1 MENVRAMG
9 AEATGNGLEELPV
22 ELHTL
27 IQMQYERQFLNKL
40 ADAAINPRLTS
51 QLFVRFHLVFAD
63 ICARWI
69 ENEKNKIS
77 KIAAFARIL
86 PLAPHLVVF
95 LEEYLDL
102 YRGDDGTSKFPFLNK
117 FFENPIEVVELQQA
131 LLATWRLLYFDKC
144 IFSRMI
150 EINKI
155 QALFKHKD
163 VAVRYLAV
171 RVFCQSILL
180 ADHKLEEMIKENVGE
195 KKIIW
200 GDFDGHSTDLFFL
213 SLLEEGRFRE
223 ATEKMRSLNKTT
235 SSLSDYNLLD
245 IKPQVTQYGS
255 ILLPRLKGVPSSS
268 SSIVQV
274 PTTNIN
280 MEKLAEALLSSSPI
294 LLHGLPGSGKTLL
307 VKDFAREFG
316 IESSMITLHLN
327 EQTDVKVLIGVYT
340 TGSNPGSFEWKPG
353 VLTTAVKEGRWIF
366 IEDIDRA
373 PNDVLSVV
381 LSLIER
387 RELLIPNHGEVIR
400 AGRGFRIL
408 ASTQTALDLEGREKL
423 PSLLS
428 LGAHLWKYV
437 PVQMPSNE
445 ELGQIILKRF
455 PLLHNFLPGIIE
467 VYSRLKSIPQR
478 PLDISNLKNCYGRAV
493 NPRDLLKWCRR
504 LEGALLR
511 NGSRTSSDPID
522 DRIRYEMFLEA
533 IDCFAASLPNINT
546 RRTVISLI
554 AESMH
559 IDPQQVDFFITSHVP
574 KYDEQQKSLSVGRAY
589 FTKNPNLRKNRFA
602 NTTRPFANTNFAK
615 RLLEQIGVAVN
626 YSEPTLL
633 VGETGIGKTTI
644 VQQLADSLGYKLVV
658 VNLSQ
663 QSEVVDLLGSF
674 KPTNIKFLAIPIK
687 DEFNE
692 LFSLTGLSMTKN
704 QKYLD
709 LLDTCFEKG
718 QWNKFLKLLYE
729 APKMFEKILLT
740 MAKKQTEEFPINKLT
755 EQPAKRRKTETR
767 LQLLLNL
774 KKRWENF
781 SEFLER
787 FDNQINQGPKCFA
800 FTFVESNIIRAVRN
814 GDWVLLD
821 EINLASPDILESIS
835 DLLYTSSEGSRS
847 ILLPETGDIKRIKA
861 HPHFK
866 IFGAMNPATD
876 VGKRDLP
883 LSLRSRFTEI
893 YVDNPDRSIDDLI
906 DIVKVYIKGTLNDD
920 EKAKYDIAKLYMKI
934 IKLTHEK
941 KLVDSANQVSH
952 FSLRTL
958 TRVLSY
964 AEKMAPLYGLR
975 RALSEG
981 FAMGFLTFLDQESE
995 NILKLLIDSS
1005 LSGSQKNFKALLSQ
1019 TPKYPDDGKRYVQF
1033 TNASRDRHY
1042 WLLQGLEPCQQQ
1054 KNYIRTPSVDRNILN
1069 LVRAISTR
1077 QYPVL
1082 IQGPTS
1088 SGKTSMIEYLAKH
1101 SGNKC
1106 VRINNHEHTDLQEY
1120 LGSYVSTSDGNLHFQ
1135 EGVLIQALRLGYWII
1150 LDELNLAPTDV
1161 LEALNRLLDDNRE
1174 ILIPETQEVVRPHD
1188 AFMLFATQNPPGH
1201 YGGRKVLSRAFRN
1214 RFLELHFNDIPE
1226 EELETILKTRCQN
1239 VAPSDCGRIVKVYK
1253 ELSKLRQSSRF
1264 FEHKNSF
1271 ATLRD
1276 LFRWANRTC
1285 DTREQLAANGYML
1298 LAERV
1303 RNPEERNAVQ
1313 AIIEKVMKVK
1323 IDTVG
1328 QLYNA
1333 AFSSEIT
1340 LYNSTLNSQQII
1352 WTNAM
1357 RRLYILVAH
1366 AVRNNEP
1373 ILLVGETGCGKT
1385 TVCQMLAESFSK
1397 KLFTVNAHQNTETGD
1412 LIGAQRPIRNRA
1424 AVAENLV
1431 HALSKALSCLG
1442 KVVIDDNDFDSLLK
1456 SYQSLTEEEVNKIPA
1471 ELHQTINSSRAK
1483 LNALFEW
1490 CDGGLIQAMREGQFF
1505 LLDEISLAGDATLER
1520 LNSVLET
1527 ERTIL
1532 LAEKGIED
1540 SFIKATDGFQIFAT
1554 MNPGGDYGKRELSPA
1569 LRNRFTEIWVP
1580 PLSDQ
1585 NDILA
1590 IVQSKLNIEL
1600 KIFSTAMVQFA
1611 EWFAQKYRHSSM
1623 TSISIRDML
1632 TWVNFMNKCGSY
1644 DVYFSLVQGAAM
1656 VYIDTLGANPAAL
1669 FTDNSESIMEQRVKC
1684 LQQLGILL
1692 DCDIL
1697 SLYFNPIQVIDDERE
1712 FRIGQFT
1719 LQKQSKLSTK
1729 LEYAFEAPTTKL
1741 NAMRVARALQVGKPI
1756 LLEGN
1761 PGVGKTTLIAALAL
1775 ACNQSLTRINLSE
1788 HSDLMDLFGTDVPI
1802 DSAEICQFEW
1812 RDAPFLQAMQKGEW
1826 VLLDEMNLAP
1836 QSVLEGLNA
1845 CLDHRGEVYISQLN
1859 KTFKRHPNFSIFAAQ
1874 NPHHQG
1880 GGRKGLPSSFVN
1892 RFTVVYADIFSD
1904 KDLKIICKQR
1914 YPSIS
1919 EDIINSII
1927 FFVTKLEKEIVN
1939 NRTFGSQGGPW
1950 EFNLRDMLRWLQL
1963 LTSDEPLLKAA
1974 KPSDFIHTIF
1984 RQRFRSTKDCAE
1996 IDNLHTEMFPLTGL
2010 TRHLFHNLTPTGYQ
2024 VGLAYLSRNMLDQPT
2039 AFPKLDFTS
2048 RLSELESVMICIQQN
2063 IPCLLVGLSGTGKTA
2078 LLYHIAAITGNS
2090 LVSFSINS
2098 DTDTI
2103 DLIGGYEQADPLRAA
2118 SILLE
2123 ELENLMRQKILSN
2136 TLYQLPQE
2144 VFSLIH
2150 IIKNNEKLLT
2160 RNLLLD
2166 LAQKLSLIQSQSNIQ
2181 DFGEF
2186 IQRLYT
2192 LSKNLG
2198 TQEGIR
2204 FEWVD
2209 GILVKA
2215 LEQGEWL
2222 ILDNAN
2228 LCSASVLD
2236 RINSLLEPNGYLCMN
2251 ERCGQDGQPRIV
2263 KPHPN
2268 FRIFMTMDPRF
2279 GELSRAM
2286 RNRALE
2292 IYLEP
2297 RSNIKVGNPCAVIAE
2312 SSMYRFR
2319 NFILAM
2325 QHTNNMDINTIFS
2338 NAIENL
2344 SCSDLSIVRHF
2355 FSSFN
2360 YRRLGKFS
2368 SLAEAYISIYEDPGN
2383 EKLRNLIVEANNSF
2397 KKHSFKDALMV
2408 HPLQNS
2414 PFVPI
2419 LAKSLGLNLILWQGA
2434 VFDFFLEIKAI
2445 QSAQSAQGEV
2455 LKYLKPSKMNRF
2467 QRSLI
2472 KKRITSVS
2480 GDSTINVS
2488 DFVEHHLKSLVVFL
2502 QNFSV
2507 SDREQFA
2514 VLKATIYSLLRFCHE
2529 TVNLVTSPTFEEET
2543 FQAHLAIGEE
2553 LMVSIKEKNP
2563 FLAENFMDDL
2573 ERNFTRGFKLT
2584 TGLSMEIMWKMLRP
2598 IPISSSFTFKTLLK
2612 MEDLAMRFDEIRW
2625 KTSNTIFELG
2635 NFIKSFLKAYRL
2647 ILTTKVDGTA
2657 LVVSLTQEMA
2667 SLEIYSTKEKESIMP
2682 HFKKQFETL
2691 RQYDFL
2697 KEMLSNLD
2705 EVIIDFDLLALSN
2718 YPSLLS
2724 LNFAISTPSSK
2735 FLQLVD
2741 FFWSENND
2749 ISPVRNSLL
2758 LQIIGK
2764 LNNFQDVKL
2773 NGLRLLETE
2782 LPNLGHKL
2790 TLLSHF
2796 LYQDSLLN
2804 LNEVLLN
2811 LIQKIINILGDNSL
2825 QYWNNLQANFDN
2837 KNQSN
2842 TPDEVIISPHL
2853 RDVLTNNF
2861 LPSICHIKTAQF
2873 QNLSKI
2879 KSSALAWIEFAIGCI
2894 KLYVP
2899 NRAYDPDKRQRL
2911 ELERHKNSKEI
2922 LTQKLNSLR
2931 KFEQLFT
2938 GQDSNLRCQLLE
2950 SDLRALGD
2958 APEILQEIYRPE
2970 SSEMTQL
2977 QGEFSRLLEVAFE
2990 SKITVTIANDKG
3002 NYQNFHL
3009 LQGNIN
3015 EIISRISLKYKS
3027 YRDLTRPIVCILRCL
3042 QIGLSLSMI
3051 VNYNPEIPAKTL
3063 LDLERM
3069 APFMVF
3075 CDESVSEALLKSHPI
3090 EYLEIIATQTLC
3102 DDQSFFHSKTRQSTL
3117 RVINELYNE
3126 WRNQLDSDRLNS
3138 QVHGGLYRYRGS
3150 IEDEDEV
3157 DEEQFTELFPSYDE
3171 ELLQKDNKIL
3181 KSKASSN
3188 AIRIAKVHYE
3198 IFFGSVKPSERIKG
3212 LMRNILRSICPT
3224 LQNCCDY
3231 VSFNMTSVLLPGV
3244 LLLLDDKIKEH
3255 NLTEDPKLFNFYAH
3269 PNLPECR
3276 KLLILVHQIENRFR
3290 ELQTVDEIKHM
3301 QPIDDV
3307 LISCSELLQYSHDDP
3322 LAKMI
3327 TKVEK
3332 IHAYMHEWQFGG
3344 WVPKVYTALALYEE
3358 ITSTIISWRRL
3369 ELSTWAK
3376 LFEMEISKCED
3387 DAKSWWFVAYEIII
3401 AVPLQK
3407 SKSKDDIKDYAQRLL
3422 VELENYFS
3430 SAVLGQ
3436 YSQRLKLLK
3445 QLQKH
3450 LEILEIEVPSLSII
3464 SRALANFISYYSR
3477 YVSKVTKELE
3487 SGRSN
3492 LDKLMNDVLLM
3503 ASWKDTN
3510 IVALRESA
3518 KRSHHKLF
3526 KIVRKFRELLGR
3538 PVEDILK
3545 QELPDEE
3552 IKLAITHN
3560 SLSTVYTSIDPTLF
3574 ELCKTFIPKWSNK
3587 SKRLLNI
3594 PNTLTLMVNNA
3605 QTPLEAIDCSIHVEN
3620 FLQTTVCSISALQK
3634 ATPSVLSK
3642 ENKEH
3647 VKNLKSQKRRLFAD
3661 SLKSLRF
3668 MGIKYNFSS
3677 DILLRQGSLS
3687 TILTQLES
3695 CKDFANNG
3703 VDHHFHKFIDYIIK
3717 ARNLTK
3723 QQSPDLTNAEISRSI
3738 GFLEGFLQ
3746 VVISQHNYLS
3756 KTASILKKFKLNLQ
3770 AMKNLW
3776 AQDYVIRK
3784 TLDFSNHDK
3793 VLQRLPHILR
3803 VGLEIIEIHSKFAK
3817 VDSETVHTSLES
3829 WITKFTTLKNQWDD
3843 LPYLPPKTIT
3853 TKHFSLQYLI
3863 NDATKQLA
3871 TELTH
3876 LKAIHPNLSYII
3888 DPIIPWTEITTKP
3901 DDPKSEDLSITNFDS
3916 CITKLSDS
3924 VLVAVE
3930 NYKKEIS
3937 SLPTSSE
3944 EQGWFIKSDNIARNG
3959 LKALHIETI
3968 SNQILDSFV
3977 LISKL
3982 NLEDV
3987 QISKT
3992 VSARCAIAV
4001 PILNQYLSISL
4012 ESFDRYVKMHQITC
4026 KTSYTLA
4033 KCFCQIATEGFCTPS
4048 EQSDNRDENTE
4059 KLEGGTGLGDGNGA
4073 DDISKDVQEDLED
4086 LEELAQE
4093 PNTSENNEIKDEPDA
4108 IDMADAD
4115 MEGEVNDSEEA
4126 RDDHDDKCSEDEHNE
4141 DQIDEESGSVDDL
4154 DPNAIDERMWDGE
4167 SDPAE
4172 KNQQG
4177 DESKGSLDKDE
4188 VTAPEETNDK
4198 SQENKDQNDE
4208 SCSEISQDE
4217 DIGNEQEDEVIQN
4230 DFEQHDPKADECEV
4244 LDLPD
4249 DMVLDGEDQN
4259 SISEDDD
4266 EIENQPDLED
4276 PDVPDGISNIDE
4288 SEEIME
4294 EEGKKDEI
4302 GDSKDDASNF
4312 DMDHEKDEADEG
4324 EEGQEIEKAGRD
4336 NEEEDLLSHEKDDG
4350 LLCDDD
4356 NDNSG
4361 DVNQTN
4367 VSDEKGAGETINDHT
4382 SETLEAQSKSI
4393 GDNGSERQKETE
4405 SSKQDQSNMR
4415 NTMND
4420 IGGES
4425 KDATSTL
4432 ESFKKLGD
4440 VLEKWHRQQI
4450 KTYDLPE
4457 NKLDNNLNS
4466 DKETSDFQHLQ
4477 DEDAIPDTQALG
4489 TTNEDQAYAL
4499 DEAMAI
4505 DESNETPDQF
4515 PPDEIQEENNDQ
4527 LNDMEIDEL
4536 PYTEKHDHDNSLG
4549 RQVGATINQSKDF
4562 ERKDA
4567 STNFN
4572 EETKE
4577 DEEEVHQLVN
4587 HIRLDT
4593 EDSLRPLKDA
4603 QKQWAHYEGLTRDL
4617 TLSLTE
4623 QLRLIL
4629 APTVATRM
4637 RGDFRTGKRLNIKRI
4652 IPYIASQYKRDKIW
4666 MRRSLPSKRSY
4677 QVMLAVDD
4685 SKSMGESGSGPLA
4698 FETLVM
4704 VSKSLSML
4712 EVGEICIVG
4721 FGEDVKIAHDFDS
4734 SFSSD
4739 AGPKA
4744 FQHFRFQQNRTDI
4757 ALLVKESINIFRT
4770 ARAKTGHS
4778 AADLWQLEFI
4788 ISDGIC
4794 ESRDH
4799 NDIKRLL
4806 REAME
4811 DQIMIVFVIVDDV
4824 KHKKGGQS
4832 VMDLS
4837 QAAFVDGKV
4846 ITSRYLDTFPFQ
4858 YYIIVSDVRDL
4869 PNVLATLLRQWF
4881 QEVVQS

>member
-1 MENVRAMG
+1 MENVRVMG
-9 AEATGNGLEELPV
+9 VETTGIGLKELPT
-22 ELHTL
+22 ELHTI
-27 IQMQYERQFLNKL
+27 IQMQHERHFLNKL
-40 ADAAINPRLTS
+40 AAAAINPKLTS

-69 ENEKNKIS
+69 ENKKNKIC

-102 YRGDDGTSKFPFLNK
+102 YKGNDGISKFPFLNK
-117 FFENPIEVVELQQA
+117 SFDHPTEVTELQQA
-131 LLATWRLLYFDKC
+131 LLATWRLLCFDKF
-144 IFSRMI
+144 IFSQII
-150 EINKI
+150 ESTKI
-155 QALFKHKD
+155 QELFKHKD

-171 RVFCQSILL
+171 RVFCQLFSV
-180 ADHKLEEMIKENVGE
+180 ADYKFEEMIIENVGE
-195 KKIIW
+195 KKIIL
-200 GDFDGHSTDLFFL
+200 GDFDGHSTDLIFL
-213 SLLEEGRFRE
+213 SLMEEGRFRE
-223 ATEKMRSLNKTT
+223 ATEEMKSLNKIT

-245 IKPQVTQYGS
+245 ITSQVTQYGS
-255 ILLPRLKGVPSSS
+255 ILLPRLNGVPSSS

-274 PTTNIN
+274 PTTKKNLEN
-280 MEKLAEALLSSSPI
+280 FAEALLSSSPI

-316 IESSMITLHLN
+316 IGSNMVTLHLN
-327 EQTDVKVLIGVYT
+327 EQTDIKVLIGVYT
-340 TGSNPGSFEWKPG
+340 TGLNPGSFEWKPG

-373 PNDVLSVV
+373 PNDVLSVI

-387 RELLIPNHGEVIR
+387 RELLIPNRGEIIR

-408 ASTQTALDLEGREKL
+408 ASTQTALDLVGREKL

-428 LGAHLWKYV
+428 LGSHLWKNV
-437 PVQMPSNE
+437 PVQMPSNK
-445 ELGQIILKRF
+445 ELHQIIFKRF
-455 PLLHNFLPGIIE
+455 SLLHNFLPGIIE
-467 VYSRLKSIPQR
+467 VYSRLQSIPQR
-478 PLDISNLKNCYGRAV
+478 PLDFSNLRNCYCRTI
-493 NPRDLLKWCRR
+493 NPRDLLKWCKR
-504 LEGALLR
+504 LEGVLLR

-533 IDCFAASLPNINT
+533 IDCFAASLPNMDL
-546 RRTVISLI
+546 RMTVISLI
-554 AESMH
+554 AETMH
-559 IDPQQVDFFITSHVP
+559 IDPQQVNFFITSHVP
-574 KYDEQQKSLSVGRAY
+574 KHEEQQKSLSIGRAY
-589 FTKNPNLRKNRFA
+589 LTKNPSLRQNKF
-602 NTTRPFANTNFAK
+602 TSTMRPFANTTFAK

-626 YSEPTLL
+626 NSEPILL

-644 VQQLADSLGYKLVV
+644 VQQLADSLGYKLAV

-674 KPTNIKFLAIPIK
+674 KPINIKFLAIPLK
-687 DEFNE
+687 DEFDE
-692 LFSLTGLSMTKN
+692 LFSLTGLSVTKN

-709 LLDTCFEKG
+709 MLDRCFAKG
-718 QWNKFLKLLYE
+718 QWNKVLKLLCE

-740 MAKKQTEEFPINKLT
+740 MAKKETEVFQNNLLI

-774 KKRWENF
+774 KKRWEKF
-781 SEFLER
+781 SESLDQ
-787 FDNQINQGPKCFA
+787 FDAQINQGPKGFA

-821 EINLASPDILESIS
+821 EINLASPDTLESIS
-835 DLLYTSSEGSRS
+835 DLLYSSSEGSRS
-847 ILLPETGDIKRIKA
+847 ILLPETGNIKRIIA

-883 LSLRSRFTEI
+883 PSLRSRFTEI
-893 YVDNPDRSIDDLI
+893 YVDNPDRSIDDLV
-906 DIVKVYIKGTLNDD
+906 DIIKVYMRGIINDD
-920 EKAKYDIAKLYMKI
+920 EIAKYDIAKLYMKI

-941 KLVDSANQVSH
+941 KLVDGANQVPH

-995 NILKLLIDSS
+995 NRLKSLIDSS
-1005 LSGSQKNFKALLSQ
+1005 LSESQKNYKAMLSQ
-1019 TPKYPDDGKRYVQF
+1019 SPKYPDDGKRYVQF
-1033 TNASRDRHY
+1033 TSASRDRHY

-1188 AFMLFATQNPPGH
+1188 GFMLFATQNPPGH
-1201 YGGRKVLSRAFRN
+1201 YGGRKILSRAFRN

-1276 LFRWANRTC
+1276 LFRWAFRSY

-1333 AFSSEIT
+1333 TFSSEIN
-1340 LYNSTLNSQQII
+1340 LYNSTRNSQQII
-1352 WTNAM
+1352 WTHSM

-1366 AVRNNEP
+1366 AIRNNEP
-1373 ILLVGETGCGKT
+1373 VLLVGETGCGKT
-1385 TVCQMLAESFSK
+1385 TVCQMIAESFSK

-1412 LIGAQRPIRNRA
+1412 LIGAQRPVRNRA
-1424 AVAENLV
+1424 IIVENLV
-1431 HALSKALSCLG
+1431 HALSKALSYSG
-1442 KVVIDDNDFDSLLK
+1442 NAVINHNDFDSLLR
-1456 SYQSLTEEEVNKIPA
+1456 SYQSLTEEEANKIPA
-1471 ELHQTINSSRAK
+1471 ELHQNINSSRAK

-1490 CDGGLIQAMREGQFF
+1490 CDGGLVQAMREGQFF
-1505 LLDEISLAGDATLER
+1505 LLDEISLAGDAILER

-1527 ERTIL
+1527 ERSIL

-1540 SFIKATDGFQIFAT
+1540 SFIKAADGFQIFAT

-1585 NDILA
+1585 NDILV
-1590 IVQSKLNIEL
+1590 IIQSKLNTEL

-1632 TWVNFMNKCGSY
+1632 TWVKFMNKCGSH
-1644 DVYFSLVQGAAM
+1644 DAYFSLVQGAAM

-1669 FTDNSESIMEQRVKC
+1669 FTDNSESITEQRVKC

-1692 DCDIL
+1692 DFNIL
-1697 SLYFNPIQVIDDERE
+1697 SLYFNPILVIDDEHK

-1719 LQKQSKLSTK
+1719 LPKQSKSITK

-1802 DSAEICQFEW
+1802 DGAEICQFEW

-1845 CLDHRGEVYISQLN
+1845 CLDHRGEIYISQLN

-1892 RFTVVYADIFSD
+1892 RFTVVYADVFSNN
-1904 KDLKIICKQR
+1904 DLKVICKQR
-1914 YPSIS
+1914 YPTIS

-1927 FFVTKLEKEIVN
+1927 FFVTRLEKEIIN

-1963 LTSDEPLLKAA
+1963 LTSDEPLLQSAE
-1974 KPSDFIHTIF
+1974 PSDFIHTIF
-1984 RQRFRSTKDCAE
+1984 RQRFRSPEDRAE
-1996 IDNLHTEMFPLTGL
+1996 IDNLHTEIFPSTSL
-2010 TRHLFHNLTPTGYQ
+2010 TRHLFHNLTSTGYQ

-2039 AFPKLDFTS
+2039 AFPKLDLTS

-2078 LLYHIAAITGNS
+2078 LLHHIAATTGNS

-2103 DLIGGYEQADPLRAA
+2103 DLIGGYEQADPQRAA
-2118 SILLE
+2118 SKLIE
-2123 ELENLMRQKILSN
+2123 ELENLMRQKFLSN
-2136 TLYQLPQE
+2136 KSFQLPYE
-2144 VFSLIH
+2144 AFSLIQM
-2150 IIKNNEKLLT
+2150 IKNYEKLPT

-2166 LAQKLSLIQSQSNIQ
+2166 LAQKLSLIGSQSNIQ

-2186 IQRLYT
+2186 VQRLHT
-2192 LSKNLG
+2192 LSKNLE
-2198 TQEGIR
+2198 TREGIQ

-2209 GILVKA
+2209 GILVRA
-2215 LEQGEWL
+2215 LEQGRWL

-2297 RSNIKVGNPCAVIAE
+2297 HSNITVRNPSIDCAE

-2319 NFILAM
+2319 NFLLVM
-2325 QHTNNMDINTIFS
+2325 QHAKNMDMNTIFS
-2338 NAIENL
+2338 SAFENL
-2344 SCSDLSIVRHF
+2344 SCSDLSLVRRF

-2360 YRRLGKFS
+2360 YRQIREFS
-2368 SLAEAYISIYEDPGN
+2368 SLGETYLSIYEDPGN
-2383 EKLRNLIVEANNSF
+2383 EKLRDLVVEANKFF
-2397 KKHSFKDALMV
+2397 KQHSFKDAMMV

-2419 LAKSLGLNLILWQGA
+2419 LAKSLGLNLILWLGA

-2445 QSAQSAQGEV
+2445 QSVQDAQREA
-2455 LKYLKPSKMNRF
+2455 LKHLKPTKMNRF

-2472 KKRITSVS
+2472 KRRVTSIS

-2488 DFVEHHLKSLVVFL
+2488 DFVEHHLKSLAFFL
-2502 QNFSV
+2502 QNFST

-2514 VLKATIYSLLRFCHE
+2514 ITKTIINSLLRFCLE

-2553 LMVSIKEKNP
+2553 MMVSIKEKNLL
-2563 FLAENFMDDL
+2563 LAKNFTDDL
-2573 ERNFTRGFKLT
+2573 ERNFSCGFKLT
-2584 TGLSMEIMWKMLRP
+2584 TGLSMELMWKKLRP
-2598 IPISSSFTFKTLLK
+2598 IPISSSFTYKTLLT
-2612 MEDLAMRFDEIRW
+2612 MEDLAERFDKLRW
-2625 KTSNTIFELG
+2625 KTSNTISELG
-2635 NFIKSFLKAYRL
+2635 NLIKSFLKAYRL
-2647 ILTTKVDGTA
+2647 ILTSKVDGAA
-2657 LVVSLTQEMA
+2657 LVVLLAQEMA
-2667 SLEIYSTKEKESIMP
+2667 SLEIYSAIEKESNTP
-2682 HFKKQFETL
+2682 YFKKQFETI
-2691 RQYDFL
+2691 RQYEFL

-2705 EVIIDFDLLALSN
+2705 EVKIDFDSLVLSD
-2718 YPSLLS
+2718 YPTLFS
-2724 LNFAISTPSSK
+2724 LNFEILTPTSK

-2741 FFWSENND
+2741 FFWSENNHV
-2749 ISPVRNSLL
+2749 SPVKNSLL
-2758 LQIIGK
+2758 LQILGK
-2764 LNNFQDVKL
+2764 LNNFQDVNL
-2773 NGLRLLETE
+2773 NGLKLLETE
-2782 LPNLGHKL
+2782 LSNLGHKL
-2790 TLLSHF
+2790 TLLSYV

-2811 LIQKIINILGDNSL
+2811 LIQNIINIHGDNSL
-2825 QYWNNLQANFDN
+2825 RFWNNLQANFDN
-2837 KNQSN
+2837 NNAHN
-2842 TPDEVIISPHL
+2842 TPNEVIISPHL
-2853 RDVLTNNF
+2853 QDILTNNF
-2861 LPSICHIKTAQF
+2861 LPSTHHILTAQS
-2873 QNLSKI
+2873 QNISKI

-2911 ELERHKNSKEI
+2911 ELERYKNSKKI

-2950 SDLRALGD
+2950 SDLRDLGD

-2970 SSEMTQL
+2970 ISEMTQL
-2977 QGEFSRLLEVAFE
+2977 QGEFSRLLEVALE
-2990 SKITVTIANDKG
+2990 SKITVTVASDTG
-3002 NYQNFHL
+3002 NYQRFQL
-3009 LQGNIN
+3009 LQSNIN
-3015 EIISRISLKYKS
+3015 EIISRISFKYKS

-3042 QIGLSLSMI
+3042 QIGISLSMI
-3051 VNYNPEIPAKTL
+3051 VIDNLKIPNKTL
-3063 LDLERM
+3063 LELEKL
-3069 APFMVF
+3069 APFMVI
-3075 CDESVSEALLKSHPI
+3075 CDEFVLEDLCNSHPI
-3090 EYLEIIATQTLC
+3090 EYLEIIATQTLYE
-3102 DDQSFFHSKTRQSTL
+3102 DQSIFQSKVRHSTL
-3117 RVINELYNE
+3117 RVIHELYNE

-3138 QVHGGLYRYRGS
+3138 QSQGGLYRYRRS
-3150 IEDEDEV
+3150 IEDEDEI
-3157 DEEQFTELFPSYDE
+3157 DEEQFAELFPSYDVE
-3171 ELLQKDNKIL
+3171 SSQKVNKSL
-3181 KSKASSN
+3181 KSDASSK
-3188 AIRIAKVHYE
+3188 AIKIAKVHYE
-3198 IFFGSVKPSERIKG
+3198 IFFGVFKPSEKIKG
-3212 LMRNILRSICPT
+3212 LMRNILRSICPN
-3224 LQNCCDY
+3224 LNDCCDY

-3244 LLLLDDKIKEH
+3244 LLLLDEKIKEH
-3255 NLTEDPKLFNFYAH
+3255 NFTEDPKLFNFYAH

-3276 KLLILVHQIENRFR
+3276 KLLILIQRIENRFR
-3290 ELQTVDEIKHM
+3290 ELLTVDEIKHM
-3301 QPIDDV
+3301 QPIYDV
-3307 LISCSELLQYSHDDP
+3307 LSSCSELLQFSHDDP

-3332 IHAYMHEWQFGG
+3332 IHTYMHEWQFGG
-3344 WVPKVYTALALYEE
+3344 WVPKIHTALTLYED
-3358 ITSTIISWRRL
+3358 ITTTIVNWRRL

-3376 LFEMEISKCED
+3376 LFEIEISKCED

-3407 SKSKDDIKDYAQRLL
+3407 SESKDEMKNYAQRLL
-3422 VELENYFS
+3422 FELENYFS
-3430 SAVLGQ
+3430 SAPLGQ
-3436 YSQRLKLLK
+3436 YSQRLELLK

-3450 LEILEIEVPSLSII
+3450 LEILEIEVPYLSII
-3464 SRALANFISYYSR
+3464 SRALANFTSYYSR
-3477 YVSKVTKELE
+3477 YAKKVTKELE

-3492 LDKLMNDVLLM
+3492 LDKLMHDVLLM

-3538 PVEDILK
+3538 PVEDIFK
-3545 QELPDEE
+3545 QELPDEK
-3552 IKLAITHN
+3552 IAMIITHN
-3560 SLSTVYTSIDPTLF
+3560 LSSTIHTSIDPTVF
-3574 ELCKTFIPKWSNK
+3574 KLCTTFIPKWSNK
-3587 SKRLLNI
+3587 SKRLINI
-3594 PNTLTLMVNNA
+3594 SNTLTLMVKNA
-3605 QTPLEAIDCSIHVEN
+3605 QIPPEAIDCSTHLED

-3634 ATPSVLSK
+3634 ATPSILSK
-3642 ENKEH
+3642 ENKGF

-3668 MGIKYNFSS
+3668 MGINFNFSS
-3677 DILLRQGSLS
+3677 NIFLRQGSLS
-3687 TILTQLES
+3687 TILTHLEIW
-3695 CKDFANNG
+3695 KDFANTG
-3703 VDHHFHKFIDYIIK
+3703 VDYYFYKFIDYITR
-3717 ARNLTK
+3717 ARNFTK
-3723 QQSPDLTNAEISRSI
+3723 QHTPDLTNAEISRSI

-3746 VVISQHNYLS
+3746 VIISQHNYLS
-3756 KTASILKKFKLNLQ
+3756 RTASILKKLKFNIQ

-3784 TLDFSNHDK
+3784 NLVYSNHDK
-3793 VLQRLPHILR
+3793 VLQWLPHILR
-3803 VGLEIIEIHSKFAK
+3803 VGLEVIEIHSKFAK
-3817 VDSETVHTSLES
+3817 VDSETVYTSLKS
-3829 WITKFTTLKNQWDD
+3829 WIAKFTSLKNQWDD
-3843 LPYLPPKTIT
+3843 LPHLPPKIIT
-3853 TKHFSLQYLI
+3853 TKHLSLLSLI
-3863 NDATKQLA
+3863 NDAAKQLVI
-3871 TELTH
+3871 ELAY
-3876 LKAIHPNLSYII
+3876 LKTTHPNLSYII
-3888 DPIIPWTEITTKP
+3888 DPMIPWTKITTKS
-3901 DDPKSEDLSITNFDS
+3901 DDLKSEDVSVTDLDL
-3916 CITKLSDS
+3916 CVTKLSDS
-3924 VLVAVE
+3924 VLMAVE

-3937 SLPTSSE
+3937 SLLKSSE
-3944 EQGWFIKSDNIARNG
+3944 EQGWFIKSDSVSRNS

-3968 SNQILDSFV
+3968 SDQILDSFV

-3982 NLEDV
+3982 NLEDE
-3987 QISKT
+3987 QISRT
-3992 VSARCAIAV
+3992 VSARCAIAI

-4012 ESFDRYVKMHQITC
+4012 ESFDRYVKIHQITC

-4048 EQSDNRDENTE
+4048 EQSDSQDESTE
-4059 KLEGGTGLGDGNGA
+4059 KLEGGTGLRDGDGA
-4073 DDISKDVQEDLED
+4073 DDISKDVQEED

-4108 IDMADAD
+4108 VDMADAD
-4115 MEGEVNDSEEA
+4115 MEGEVNDSEEV
-4126 RDDHDDKCSEDEHNE
+4126 RDDQEDKCSEDEHNE

-4154 DPNAIDERMWDGE
+4154 DPNAIDEKMWDGD

-4172 KNQQG
+4172 KDQQG
-4177 DESKGSLDKDE
+4177 DESKGSLNKDE

-4198 SQENKDQNDE
+4198 LNENRDQNDE
-4208 SCSEISQDE
+4208 ICSEKSQEE
-4217 DIGNEQEDEVIQN
+4217 DIGNEQEDEVMQN
-4230 DFEQHDPKADECEV
+4230 DIEQHDPKADECEV

-4259 SISEDDD
+4259 SVSEDDD
-4266 EIENQPDLED
+4266 QMENQPDLENL
-4276 PDVPDGISNIDE
+4276 DVSDETSNIDE
-4288 SEEIME
+4288 SEETME
-4294 EEGKKDEI
+4294 KEGEIDEL
-4302 GDSKDDASNF
+4302 GDKKDDASNF
-4312 DMDHEKDEADEG
+4312 ETDHEKDEADEG
-4324 EEGQEIEKAGRD
+4324 EEDQEIEKAEKD
-4336 NEEEDLLSHEKDDG
+4336 NKEKDQLSHEKDNG

-4356 NDNSG
+4356 DDDNSG
-4361 DVNQTN
+4361 DVNKTN
-4367 VSDEKGAGETINDHT
+4367 FSDEKGAGETNNDNT
-4382 SETLEAQSKSI
+4382 SDTLEAQSKSI
-4393 GDNGSERQKETE
+4393 GDNGSERKEETE
-4405 SSKQDQSNMR
+4405 SSKQDQSTMR

-4420 IGGES
+4420 IGDEN
-4425 KDATSTL
+4425 KDATNTP

-4440 VLEKWHRQQI
+4440 VLERWHRQQT

-4457 NKLDNNLNS
+4457 NKLEDNLNS
-4466 DKETSDFQHLQ
+4466 DKEASDFQHLQ

-4489 TTNEDQAYAL
+4489 TTNEDQAYTL

-4505 DESNETPDQF
+4505 DESNDTLDQF
-4515 PPDEIQEENNDQ
+4515 VPDNIQEENNEE
-4527 LNDMEIDEL
+4527 LNDIEIDEPL
-4536 PYTEKHDHDNSLG
+4536 YSEKHDHDNSLS
-4549 RQVGATINQSKDF
+4549 RQVGATIKQSRDFDGKD
-4562 ERKDA
+4562 
-4567 STNFN
+4567 TLPNFN
-4572 EETKE
+4572 EETE
-4577 DEEEVHQLVN
+4577 EAEEEVHQLVN

-4593 EDSLRPLKDA
+4593 EDSLRPLTDA

-4704 VSKSLSML
+4704 VSKALSML

-4721 FGEDVKIAHDFDS
+4721 FGEDVKIAHDFNS

-4739 AGPKA
+4739 AGPRA

-4770 ARAKTGHS
+4770 ARAKASNS

-4799 NDIKRLL
+4799 NAIKRLL

-4811 DQIMIVFVIVDDV
+4811 EQIMIVFVIVDDI
-4824 KHKKGGQS
+4824 KHKIGGQS

-4846 ITSRYLDTFPFQ
+4846 ITSKYLDTFPFQ

-4869 PNVLATLLRQWF
+4869 PNVLANLLRQWF
-4881 QEVVQS
+4881 QELVRS